1 MPKRKLENGERRLPP
16 QSHQSRGEIPEF
28 ASQRLG
34 RASLTRGNVG
44 GSHTRGKSL
53 VETALAGCPSWIH
66 IEPCVVPRSPLFG
79 RFLRT
84 FELFASPPDQV
95 DEFRDHPPRGH
106 PDRAANAEAWS
117 CGWQSH
123 YSELARRE
131 DFTAN
136 SRSWLDHA
144 VSLDLEGREIG
155 VPHHRW
161 RRVKLPKPL
170 QTEKRL

>member
-106 PDRAANAEAWS
+106 PDRAADFVRSMSFGTTPPGGIPTEPPTRKPGPADGKAIIPS
-117 CGWQSH
+117 SRG
-123 YSELARRE
+123 ARISPL
-131 DFTAN
+131 TQ
-136 SRSWLDHA
+136 
-144 VSLDLEGREIG
+144 G
-155 VPHHRW
+155 VG
-161 RRVKLPKPL
+161 
-170 QTEKRL
+170 